1 LRHDPLAH
9 ARRHGRN
16 LSVAIFIGRKSIC
29 SMNTMIDRR
38 AFIRRGMQGTLAL
51 GACSML
57 PQVQAAAGGM
67 TLGFS
72 TYGMHDLK
80 TEAAIRQL
88 KQIGY
93 DAVELTIW
101 PDWDANPAAL
111 SADRRRSI
119 RKVLEDT
126 GIVLSSFM
134 GKFKISNRNADHRSV
149 MDRIRLAG
157 QLGRDLSP
165 GHAPLIQ
172 STLGGKKWEDMK
184 DLYLRQLEDWAKVA
198 EAERTVVAIKP
209 HRGGALSRP
218 SEAAWLIKK
227 LGNPQWL
234 RMCYDYSH
242 YDFRDMTLEDT
253 IAEALPYTSHIA
265 IKEAVKKDGKLMF
278 VNPGRGGRT
287 DFAKLIGL
295 FHAGGYRGDVC
306 CEVSSQVWRQKGYDP
321 IASARQC
328 YKFIAP
334 EFKKAGVSR

>member
-1 LRHDPLAH
+1 MSAEG
-9 ARRHGRN
+9 RHGPN
-16 LSVAIFIGRKSIC
+16 LSVAISIESKSIG
-29 SMNTMIDRR
+29 SMNTVIDRR
-38 AFIRRGMQGTLAL
+38 TFVRRGMQGSLAL
-51 GACSML
+51 GALSVL
-57 PQVQAAAGGM
+57 PHAQADEERM

-72 TYGMHDLK
+72 TYGMKDFK
-80 TEAAIRQL
+80 TESAIRQL

-111 SADRRRSI
+111 SAGRRRSI

-134 GKFKISNRNADHRSV
+134 GKLKNSNRDADHRLV

-172 STLGGKKWEDMK
+172 STLGGKKWDDMK

-198 EAERTVVAIKP
+198 EAEKTVVAIKP

-234 RMCYDYSH
+234 RICYDYSH

-253 IAEALPYTSHIA
+253 IAEALPYTAHIA
-265 IKEAVKKDGKLMF
+265 IKEAVMKKGKLQF
-278 VNPGRGGRT
+278 VNPGLGGRI
-287 DFAKLIGL
+287 DFAKLIKR

-306 CEVSSQVWRQKGYDP
+306 CEVSSQVWRQPGYDP

-328 YKFIAP
+328 YRSIAP
-334 EFKKAGVSR
+334 KFRQAGVSR